1 MIETVQNSLHKETH
15 DIFGQMPKIRNQI
28 SITLLTV
35 FIPSIFLILIF
46 SYCFTLFTCID
57 FDKGIFNCV
66 MNDLMKSN

>member
-35 FIPSIFLILIF
+35 FIPSIFNINIF
-46 SYCFTLFTCID
+46 LLFYT
-57 FDKGIFNCV
+57 V
-66 MNDLMKSN
+66 HMY